1 MNKIIKVIKYTIVK
15 NFVRVL
21 ISTIGFIKKI
31 SDDTTKKR
39 IDVMVNNALIN
50 NLVSLNKIH

>member
-21 ISTIGFIKKI
+21 ISTIGFIKKFLM
-31 SDDTTKKR
+31 TQQKKE
-39 IDVMVNNALIN
+39 LT
-50 NLVSLNKIH
+50 LW

>member
-31 SDDTTKKR
+31 SDDTTKKK
-39 IDVMVNNALIN
+39 N
-50 NLVSLNKIH
+50 